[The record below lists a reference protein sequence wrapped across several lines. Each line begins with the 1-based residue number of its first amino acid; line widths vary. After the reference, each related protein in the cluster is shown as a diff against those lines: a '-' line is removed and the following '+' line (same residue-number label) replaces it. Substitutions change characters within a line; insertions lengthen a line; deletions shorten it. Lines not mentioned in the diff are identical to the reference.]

1 MKYEREIIVSSLV
14 VVVGIML
21 FFLYQEKGSAINFI
35 VRAAALFGYLFLFLA
50 ILSSE
55 YRIQMKKVF
64 GRPFLN
70 IHHHLARA
78 GVALVLLHPLLV
90 AYQSG
95 LSAFLPVFYPVMDF
109 LMLAGRP
116 AFYIILIAVL
126 AGVYRKRIP
135 KKWRDIHA
143 LNYLGFVLVF
153 FHAWLIGTDLQYA
166 LMQVIWLAMALV
178 VLAVYIHKHIVP
190 APVRK
195 KDAGKGQDKSA

>member
-1 MKYEREIIVSSLV
+1 MKYEREIIVSSV
-14 VVVGIML
+14 VVLVGIML
-21 FFLYQEKGSAINFI
+21 FFLYQERSSTLNII
-35 VRAAALFGYLFLFLA
+35 LRAAALFGYLFLFLG

-55 YRIQMKKVF
+55 YRIRMKKVF

-70 IHHHLARA
+70 IHHHFARA
-78 GVALVLLHPLLV
+78 GVVLVLLHPLLV

-95 LSAFLPVFYPVMDF
+95 LRAFLPVFYPVTDF

-166 LMQVIWLAMALV
+166 LMQVIWLAMALA
-178 VLAVYIHKHIVP
+178 VLAVYIHKHIMP
-190 APVRK
+190 APTRK
-195 KDAGKGQDKSA
+195 KGAGKSQDKST